1 MVAIKAK
8 DVESVLRAPAGNLV
22 VFLLYGP
29 DAGLVGERARALAHA
44 RCSDPAD
51 PFLLVRLEGDR
62 IAEDPGRL
70 MDEAGT
76 IGMFGGRRVIW
87 ITPTARSIVASVTAV
102 LDQPP
107 PDATIVLQAGDL
119 SRNAPLRVL
128 CERAPQAAAL
138 PCYSDS
144 DRDLGTIV
152 DSMLSQAS
160 VRIARD
166 ARGALLER
174 LGADRQASRA
184 EIEKLILYAHPDPE
198 IRLEHVEAIV
208 GDVSASAF
216 DGVVDAAFGGDRAA
230 LEADF
235 LRLMNTGG
243 DAGALLLAAT
253 RHALHLADLDGK
265 RRQSGASASAFVD
278 SQRGLH
284 FSRKAALTR
293 QLETWNADRL
303 LAIATQLHG
312 SVARSRQIPALK
324 TELARQTLWAIC
336 ERARRGAR

>member
-29 DAGLVGERARALAHA
+29 DTGLVGERARALAHS
-44 RCSDPAD
+44 RCSDPSD

-62 IAEDPGRL
+62 IADDPGRL

-87 ITPTARSIVASVTAV
+87 ITPTARSIVAAVNAV

-107 PDATIVLQAGDL
+107 QDATIVLQAGDL
-119 SRNAPLRVL
+119 SRNAPLRSL

-138 PCYSDS
+138 PCYSDD
-144 DRDLGTIV
+144 DRNLGTIV
-152 DSMLSQAS
+152 DSMLAQAS
-160 VRIARD
+160 IRIARE
-166 ARGALLER
+166 ARAALLER
-174 LGADRQASRA
+174 LGADRLASRA
-184 EIEKLILYAHPDPE
+184 EIEKLILYAHPDRE
-198 IRLEHVEAIV
+198 ILLEHVEAIV
-208 GDVSASAF
+208 GDVSATAF
-216 DGVVDAAFGGDRAA
+216 DSVVDAAFGGDRAA
-230 LEADF
+230 LETDF
-235 LRLMNTGG
+235 LRLTSTGG

-265 RRQSGASASAFVD
+265 RRQAGTSASVFVD
-278 SQRGLH
+278 GQRGVH
-284 FSRKAALTR
+284 FSRKQALVR
-293 QLETWNADRL
+293 QLDAWTADRL
-303 LAIATQLHG
+303 LALATQLHA
-312 SVARSRQIPALK
+312 SVARTRQMPALK
-324 TELARQTLWAIC
+324 TEVARQSLWAVC